1 MLSLLAA
8 WRFLTI
14 IPVPFHREDWNKP
27 LSQEQFTK
35 SLVYYPLIGL
45 IIGLILCAAYWLFS
59 AIMPEIM
66 IPGFILGLAI
76 YLTGGLHLDGLI
88 DTFDGLAGG
97 HRSAERR
104 KQIMK
109 EPGVGAVG
117 VVAFGVIILLKYAA
131 LAGIG
136 ESSIYQALII
146 MPVFSRWAMVVAVIG
161 YPYAREQGM
170 GKLLQQ
176 GGGSGILMLA
186 TLITLGIG
194 LIVGGWQS
202 LIILAA
208 VVGVVIVIARTMQRK
223 IGGLTGDSYGTIN
236 EISEVAVLTLFAILL
251 FINWI

>member
-1 MLSLLAA
+1 
-8 WRFLTI
+8 
-14 IPVPFHREDWNKP
+14 
-27 LSQEQFTK
+27 
-35 SLVYYPLIGL
+35 
-45 IIGLILCAAYWLFS
+45 
-59 AIMPEIM
+59 
-66 IPGFILGLAI
+66 
-76 YLTGGLHLDGLI
+76 
-88 DTFDGLAGG
+88 
-97 HRSAERR
+97 
-104 KQIMK
+104 
-109 EPGVGAVG
+109 
-117 VVAFGVIILLKYAA
+117 
-131 LAGIG
+131 
-136 ESSIYQALII
+136 
-146 MPVFSRWAMVVAVIG
+146 MVVAVIG